1 MVKKEAIHQKIKGLR
16 EMRNYTQ
23 EYMAEVLSISQR
35 AYSSLENGQTQL
47 TVDRLVDVAEALQ
60 VNIGEIIGYDN
71 QYVYNN
77 NFNNNA
83 TQNKGNLVFN
93 QDNFEEQRQLYERLL
108 AQKEEEIAFLKRL
121 IEKQI
126 R

>member
-1 MVKKEAIHQKIKGLR
+1 
-16 EMRNYTQ
+16 
-23 EYMAEVLSISQR
+23 MAEVLSISQR

-77 NFNNNA
+77 NFKNNA

-108 AQKEEEIAFLKRL
+108 AQKDEEITFLKRL

>member
-1 MVKKEAIHQKIKGLR
+1 
-16 EMRNYTQ
+16 MRNYTQ

-77 NFNNNA
+77 NFKNNA

-108 AQKEEEIAFLKRL
+108 AQKDEEITFLKRL

>member
-1 MVKKEAIHQKIKGLR
+1 
-16 EMRNYTQ
+16 MRNYTQ
-23 EYMAEVLSISQR
+23 EYMAEVLKISQR

-60 VNIGEIIGYDN
+60 VNIGEIIGHDN